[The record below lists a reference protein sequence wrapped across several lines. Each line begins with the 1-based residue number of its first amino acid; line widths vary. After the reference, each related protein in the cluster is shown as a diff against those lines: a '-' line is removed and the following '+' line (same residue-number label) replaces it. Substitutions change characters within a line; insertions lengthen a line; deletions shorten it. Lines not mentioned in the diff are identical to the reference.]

1 MINGI
6 AGQIYIPYF
15 VNMQKLFFTVCFIYL
30 CVSISA
36 QRKIDVLHYKYEIE
50 LSDQS
55 DSIKGK
61 ATITIRFLEEIDSF
75 ALDIKSQNAYDE
87 KGISALLNNE
97 DTTNMASALHKDDK
111 FNIIPFRTNKKGVE
125 ITYVIM

>member
-1 MINGI
+1 
-6 AGQIYIPYF
+6 
-15 VNMQKLFFTVCFIYL
+15 MQKILFTVCFISL
-30 CVSISA
+30 CVSINA

-75 ALDIKSQNAYDE
+75 ALDIKSQKVNDK
-87 KGISALLNNE
+87 KGISVLLSNG
-97 DTTNMASALHKDDK
+97 DTTYMASVLHKDDK
-111 FNIIPFRTNKKGVE
+111 FNSTAG
-125 ITYVIM
+125 